1 MAIKAIN
8 TLGADGIAIPTGYAG
23 EELTQSQTTSV
34 NFGTT
39 GTYFDA
45 CSVTLTPGIWDITGS
60 AYCGSA
66 GATVTAM
73 EGFIGTASGNN
84 NTGRL
89 FYANAFGIF
98 LPNASMNGSGCVSG
112 YRVVVTSTT
121 TYYLKL
127 TANYSAGTP
136 QYYAK
141 IRAVRIL

>member
-1 MAIKAIN
+1 MAQKAIN
-8 TLGADGIAIPTGYAG
+8 TLGADGTAIPTGFVG
-23 EELTQSQTTSV
+23 EELTQSQITSV
-34 NFGTT
+34 NFGTS

-45 CSVTLTPGIWDITGS
+45 CSVVLTPGIWDLTGS

-73 EGFIGTASGNN
+73 EGFIGTAAGNN

-98 LPNASMNGSGCVSG
+98 IPNGSMNSSGCVSG
-112 YRVVVTSTT
+112 YRVVVTSNT

-127 TANYSAGTP
+127 TANYSVSTP

-141 IRAVRIL
+141 IRAVRVV